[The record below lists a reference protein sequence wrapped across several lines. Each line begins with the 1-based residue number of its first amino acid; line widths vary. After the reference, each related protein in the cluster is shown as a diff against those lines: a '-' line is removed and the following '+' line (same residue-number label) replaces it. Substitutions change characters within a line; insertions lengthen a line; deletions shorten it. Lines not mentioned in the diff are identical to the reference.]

1 MVIPPRSTQQGH
13 RYGGRYE
20 IRRSIASGGMAE
32 VFMARDAL
40 LNRTVALKLMHPE
53 YAGNKAFVERFRREA
68 QAAASLNDPRIVSIY
83 DWGSDDGTYFIVM
96 EYVEGNTLSEIIRSS
111 GPLDITSAVKIA
123 ADVCGALHLAH
134 RKGIVHRDVKP
145 ANIALTMNGQTK
157 VMDFGIARAASDGAE
172 QVTQTGMVIGTA
184 SYFSPEQAQ
193 GRTVDARSD
202 VYSVGVVLYEMLTGV
217 VPFKGE
223 SPVAVAYK
231 HVTEDPV
238 PPRELASDIPPELEA
253 VVMKA
258 LAKNP
263 DNRYLTADE
272 MREDLERI
280 LRGEQVEAT
289 PVLSEEQTAIIES
302 SYRTKVET
310 DAYEIERTSV
320 LPAGRPQRSGG
331 SGLSIFLAVVLLLA
345 LIGAGWYVYQ
355 NFLPA
360 AAPDREVPDVVGR
373 PVDEATRILRDAG
386 LTSEIVRRQFSS
398 TAPPFTVISQDP
410 EDGLKVKEGVTVQL
424 VVSQGPEQVEVP
436 RLEGLTRQQAEQR
449 LAEASLALG
458 DISTRPDDVVE
469 EGKVVSQTPPAG
481 SRQEKG
487 RQVSL
492 VLSSGKELIAIPNVL
507 DVDQATAE
515 SRIREAGL
523 EPQAEQTCDASQ
535 EPDRVIDQSPG
546 PGTRVKEG
554 ERVTF
559 LLNET
564 VRMPD
569 VLGDTENQARNT
581 LAEAGFQNVEVVQ
594 SGPVTI
600 FNVVNGQSPEPDT
613 GVCPNTPVRLRVS

>member
-1 MVIPPRSTQQGH
+1 MVMPPYSTQQGH
-13 RYGGRYE
+13 QYGGRYE

-96 EYVEGNTLSEIIRSS
+96 EYVEGNTLSEIIRAS

-123 ADVCGALHLAH
+123 ADVCGGLHLAH
-134 RKGIVHRDVKP
+134 RKGIVHRDIKP

-193 GRTVDARSD
+193 GHSVDARSD

-217 VPFKGE
+217 VPFRGE

-258 LAKNP
+258 MAKNP
-263 DNRYLTADE
+263 DNRYQTADE

-280 LRGEQVEAT
+280 LRGEQVQAT
-289 PVLSEEQTAIIES
+289 PILSEEQTAIIES
-302 SYRTKVET
+302 TYRTRVER
-310 DAYEIERTSV
+310 DGYEVERTSV
-320 LPAGRPQRSGG
+320 LPPGPPVRSGASALG
-331 SGLSIFLAVVLLLA
+331 KALLVLMVLA
-345 LIGAGWYVYQ
+345 LVGAGWYVYQ
-355 NFLPA
+355 NFVPA
-360 AAPDREVPDVVGR
+360 TAPDREVPDVVGK

-386 LTSEIVRRQFSS
+386 LSSEVIRRQFSAS
-398 TAPPFTVISQDP
+398 HPAFSVISQDP

-436 RLEGLTRQQAEQR
+436 RLEGATRQEAEQR
-449 LAEASLALG
+449 LAQAGLALG

-469 EGKVVSQTPPAG
+469 EGRVVAQNPAAG

-487 RQVSL
+487 GQVSL
-492 VLSSGKELIAIPNVL
+492 ILSSGKELIPVPTVV
-507 DVDQATAE
+507 DVDRETAE
-515 SRIREAGL
+515 TRINEAGL
-523 EPQAEQTCDASQ
+523 KTQVETTCDASQ
-535 EPDRVIDQSPG
+535 TEDRVIDQQPA

-554 ERVTF
+554 ETVTIV
-559 LLNET
+559 LNQPLQ
-564 VRMPD
+564 VPD
-569 VLGDTENQARNT
+569 VLGDTETQARNN
-581 LAEAGFQNVEVVQ
+581 LADAGFQNVEVTQ
-594 SGPVTI
+594 SAPVTI
-600 FNVVNGQSPEPDT
+600 FNLVNGQSPEPNAAA
-613 GVCPNTPVRLRVS
+613 CPNTLIRLRVS